1 MGESGGRT
9 ERGRTRMDNG
19 VVESPRI
26 SALRPAVDVEVAPIE

>member
-26 SALRPAVDVEVAPIE
+26 GALRPAVDMEVAPIE